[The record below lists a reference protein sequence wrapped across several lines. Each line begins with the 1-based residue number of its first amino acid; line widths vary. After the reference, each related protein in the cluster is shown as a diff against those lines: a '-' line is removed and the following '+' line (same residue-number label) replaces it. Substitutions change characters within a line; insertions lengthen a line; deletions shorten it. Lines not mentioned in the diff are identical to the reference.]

1 MSAIDW
7 IVLLGTLV
15 FISVYGIYKSRGNKD
30 MEGYLLGN
38 NSMPWYAVGFSI
50 MATQASAIT
59 FLSAPGQAFTD
70 GMRFLQFYFGLPL
83 AMIILCITVVPI
95 YHRLRIYTAY
105 EYLEQ
110 RFDLKTRSL
119 AALLFLIQRGIA
131 AGLTIYAPAI
141 ILSTLLGWNIY
152 LTNIFIGG
160 LVILY
165 TVLGGT
171 RAVSYTQLG
180 QMTVILSGMAI
191 AAFLLIRLLPGDVS
205 LSDAFMIAGKA
216 GKMNIVELS
225 FDPSDRYNIWSGL
238 IGGMFLALSYFGT
251 DQSQVARYLS
261 GKSVTQSRFGLIMN
275 GLVKIPMQFFILLTG
290 TILYVFYI
298 FQPQPVFHNRV
309 ETDKLRTGAYS
320 AQFLQLED
328 QFNNN
333 HSARENYVKATLH
346 SGELSSEKLRSFEKT
361 NAVIRADVKSLM
373 TKNNSAS
380 DTNDTNYI
388 FLDFVIRYLPTG
400 IIGLLI
406 AVIFSASMSSTSSE
420 LNALASTSVVDIY
433 KRSINKKG
441 NPRHYL
447 GVSRIATI
455 IWGAVAI
462 LVAMFANK
470 LGSLIE
476 AVNILGSLFYG
487 TILGIFLTGFY
498 IKNVGANAVFAAAL
512 VAETVVVICYV
523 STTISFLWYNVIG
536 CVLVALISI
545 VLQQFLKKAGNGTR
559 PLPA

>member
-1 MSAIDW
+1 MSTIDW
-7 IVLLGTLV
+7 IVLLGTLA
-15 FISVYGIYKSRGNKD
+15 FISLYGIYKSRGNKD

-38 NSMPWYAVGFSI
+38 NTMPWYAVGFSI

-191 AAFLLIRLLPGDVS
+191 AAYLLIRLLPGDVS
-205 LSDAFMIAGKA
+205 LSDTFMIAGKA

-238 IGGMFLALSYFGT
+238 IGGMFLALAYFGT

-261 GKSVTQSRFGLIMN
+261 GKSVAESRFGLIMN

-290 TILYVFYI
+290 AILYVFYI
-298 FQPQPVFHNRV
+298 FQPQPIFHNRV
-309 ETDKLRTGAYS
+309 ETDKLRASAYS
-320 AQFLQLED
+320 SEFVELEK
-328 QFNNN
+328 QFNDN
-333 HSARENYVKATLH
+333 HAARENYIKSTMHV
-346 SGELSSEKLRSFEKT
+346 SDLSTEKIRSYEKK
-361 NAVIRADVKSLM
+361 NAEIRADVKSLM
-373 TKNNSAS
+373 TKNNPAS

-433 KRSINKKG
+433 KRSIHKNG

-455 IWGAVAI
+455 IWGVIAI

-498 IKNVGANAVFAAAL
+498 IKHVGANAVFVAAL
-512 VAETVVVICYV
+512 IAEAVVVICYI
-523 STTISFLWYNVIG
+523 TTNISFLWYNVIG
-536 CVLVALISI
+536 CSLVALISI
-545 VLQQFLKKAGNGTR
+545 LLQNTLKKTGNGDD
-559 PLPA
+559 PLPV